1 MGPMRVN
8 WTFPYTTKELIDRC
22 DELEKELAQKMDAS
36 LSAEEAFE
44 IDQAE
49 YRERL
54 RKAGVKNWEYAKLDP
69 SGEGIVAVRSS
80 SNPTEARFR
89 QNQQAI
95 KKRLTEIQE
104 FRRQLQHDYERQ
116 PDRLLKLTIDDVRFF
131 GL

>member
-8 WTFPYTTKELIDRC
+8 WTFPYTTKELIERC
-22 DELEKELAQKMDAS
+22 DTLEADLAQKMDGS
-36 LSAEEAFE
+36 LNAEEAFE
-44 IDQAE
+44 IELAE

-54 RKAGVKNWEYAKLDP
+54 RKAGVKSWEHAKLDP
-69 SGEGIVAVRSS
+69 SGEGFSS
-80 SNPTEARFR
+80 RATPDQRFR

-95 KKRLTEIQE
+95 AKRLKEIQE

>member
-8 WTFPYTTKELIDRC
+8 WTFPYTTKELIERC
-22 DELEKELAQKMDAS
+22 DELEKELAAKMDES
-36 LSAEEAFE
+36 MGHEEAFE
-44 IDQAE
+44 IELAE

-54 RKAGVKNWEYAKLDP
+54 RVAGVKGWESAKLDP
-69 SGEGIVAVRSS
+69 SGEGYATSS
-80 SNPTEARFR
+80 YRNNPDQRFR
-89 QNQQAI
+89 ANQQAI
-95 KKRLTEIQE
+95 AKRLKEIQE